1 MAENKGYMTLS
12 DEQGS
17 IHISEE
23 VIAAIAVGAVR
34 EVEGVSG
41 MMGNLGTSVADLVTN
56 KKGAQKNAKGVKIEM
71 TETGLVLDIYLTVAY
86 GHAIPE
92 VAENA
97 QKRTREAMTRNTARE
112 IAAHLSYEL
121 SFTDKTVE
129 ELLQE
134 RLTSEAFAELAEE
147 DSLYTE
153 APNAKQVAYIT
164 RLVTGVNEH
173 AAELDGYIA
182 KYAKNWKFSRIP
194 LVASAIMR
202 VAMYEILYMQDI
214 PNGAAINEAVEIAK
228 KYETPETVKFIN
240 GILGSFAREEISQ

>member
-1 MAENKGYMTLS
+1 
-12 DEQGS
+12 
-17 IHISEE
+17 
-23 VIAAIAVGAVR
+23 
-34 EVEGVSG
+34 
-41 MMGNLGTSVADLVTN
+41 
-56 KKGAQKNAKGVKIEM
+56 
-71 TETGLVLDIYLTVAY
+71 
-86 GHAIPE
+86 
-92 VAENA
+92 
-97 QKRTREAMTRNTARE
+97 MTRNTARE

-202 VAMYEILYMQDI
+202 VAMYEILYMRGGGDRQKIRDAG
-214 PNGAAINEAVEIAK
+214 NREIYQRNSGQLRAGRDLPVSISTNRQSGCGTDRLRSAFLHK
-228 KYETPETVKFIN
+228 ETPWNSAT
-240 GILGSFAREEISQ
+240 GGSTCCG